1 MKNQLLLVL
10 TGSMGMFFAC
20 SSPVQKDQTMETTV
34 DEAPLFS
41 SEVSQTVLDHHLESF
56 GQNDLEAIVSDYTEE
71 SIIITPD
78 STYRGL
84 EQISSFFAG
93 LFPSF
98 PADSTELSIKS
109 MFVENEV
116 AYILWDCTTPTLE
129 VPLGT
134 DTFIIEDGK
143 IRIQTFAAVI
153 NPVE

>member
-1 MKNQLLLVL
+1 MKNQV
-10 TGSMGMFFAC
+10 AP
-20 SSPVQKDQTMETTV
+20 SS
-34 DEAPLFS
+34 S
-41 SEVSQTVLDHHLESF
+41 SEVSQKVLDHHLESF
-56 GQNDLEAIVSDYTEE
+56 GQNDLEAVVSDYTEE

-78 STYRGL
+78 STYKGL

-98 PADSTELSIKS
+98 PTDSTEISMKSI
-109 MFVENEV
+109 FVENEV

-129 VPLGT
+129 VPFGT